1 MELIGKGG
9 FEKGTLHVALR
20 VPDGHIA
27 AHANQ
32 ARITRFLPCD
42 DPSTCNA
49 APDVVSFA
57 IKYARRAHPSSTQH
71 TYSRRHVFTPQ
82 RVDCSHPN
90 VDCSRPN
97 VDCSRPNVRT
107 VRARAPTCRRRG
119 YWKGA
124 VDDPAF
130 SFSDI
135 YDPVTFSGARFCE
148 ARVWS
153 IFNHVADKSSFNA
166 SKYIDYAKGWV
177 SPHAAHSHAPLH
189 RALHPPSVLM

>member
-32 ARITRFLPCD
+32 ARITSFLPCD

-57 IKYARRAHPSSTQH
+57 IKYARRAHPNSTQH

-82 RVDCSHPN
+82 QW
-90 VDCSRPN
+90 
-97 VDCSRPNVRT
+97 T
-107 VRARAPTCRRRG
+107 VHTPTWTVHAPTCGLFARARQRAAG
-119 YWKGA
+119 GA
-124 VDDPAF
+124 
-130 SFSDI
+130 
-135 YDPVTFSGARFCE
+135 TG
-148 ARVWS
+148 
-153 IFNHVADKSSFNA
+153 
-166 SKYIDYAKGWV
+166 
-177 SPHAAHSHAPLH
+177 
-189 RALHPPSVLM
+189 RAL